1 MGVLLFLQSQCY
13 PLTDSSG
20 DNNLSITQD
29 SCTPP
34 FPISS
39 SFPIFGV
46 SRTSYIISSS
56 FVTSFDVESGCDPTL
71 NFDLAPISTAQN
83 AMVGAF
89 YADWVRV
96 TVIQATSFQGNSAGR
111 KNTFQQIT
119 MSDGEST
126 FVCCIYPNAAESGDP
141 EGGISWT
148 ASDYGGGSGGI
159 NGNLIARAG
168 YADGFGIS
176 YEMPESGTEAMRSLD
191 GVSAGA
197 PPATSESIA
206 EGLYCFEITNSI
218 GGCDEST
225 ECDGVSCGIGA
236 CGNECPSTC
245 GATEVC
251 SGNTCVCNTATECDG
266 IACGTGLCGGA
277 CPSTCG

>member
-1 MGVLLFLQSQCY
+1 MFFLQSQCY

-89 YADWVRV
+89 YADW
-96 TVIQATSFQGNSAGR
+96 
-111 KNTFQQIT
+111 
-119 MSDGEST
+119 DST
-126 FVCCIYPNAAESGDP
+126 NLN
-141 EGGISWT
+141 GI
-148 ASDYGGGSGGI
+148 
-159 NGNLIARAG
+159 
-168 YADGFGIS
+168 
-176 YEMPESGTEAMRSLD
+176 
-191 GVSAGA
+191 
-197 PPATSESIA
+197 
-206 EGLYCFEITNSI
+206 CK
-218 GGCDEST
+218 
-225 ECDGVSCGIGA
+225 
-236 CGNECPSTC
+236 
-245 GATEVC
+245 
-251 SGNTCVCNTATECDG
+251 
-266 IACGTGLCGGA
+266 
-277 CPSTCG
+277 